1 MNNRI
6 MNHRTLIAL
15 VAITVV
21 VHWSLMAV
29 GGFWFWAF
37 IGMAAIFAMNLA
49 ILGGDMKNKP
59 VVIRV
64 HDNPQPRSGRIV
76 DTERDHRRESPM
88 TASNDEARGGKS
100 SGA

>member
-1 MNNRI
+1 MNNSI
-6 MNHRTLIAL
+6 MSHRTLIAM
-15 VAITVV
+15 VGVTAA
-21 VHWSLMAV
+21 VHWVLMAM

-37 IGMAAIFAMNLA
+37 VGMAAIFAMNLA

-76 DTERDHRRESPM
+76 DTDKDHRIDSPM
-88 TASNDEARGGKS
+88 TASNDEQRGQS